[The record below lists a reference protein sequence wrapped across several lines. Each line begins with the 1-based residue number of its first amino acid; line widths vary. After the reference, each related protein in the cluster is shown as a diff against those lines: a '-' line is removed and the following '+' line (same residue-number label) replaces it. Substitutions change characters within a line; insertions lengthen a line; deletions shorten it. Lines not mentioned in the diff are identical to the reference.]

1 MFEGIYRRLACSSD
15 RPRILCGDFNT
26 PQKEMADG
34 EVVTWGQDT
43 EEISECRVQFGSNAY
58 RIFCFFLG
66 NSVVVL
72 THGYVKKSQR
82 TSKQEIERAEA
93 YRRDFLKRRQK
104 DE

>member
-43 EEISECRVQFGSNAY
+43 EEIWECRV
-58 RIFCFFLG
+58 
-66 NSVVVL
+66 
-72 THGYVKKSQR
+72 
-82 TSKQEIERAEA
+82 
-93 YRRDFLKRRQK
+93 
-104 DE
+104 